1 MNRIENYNDLVAHR
15 LHLEA
20 NLRKQKAYINNK
32 VAGVK
37 ERLEPITKVIS
48 FFNGE
53 KNSRSKLL
61 LQTGSSLLKIGS
73 SAAIDVLFQKKLA
86 KAGWLTKLI
95 MPFVLRFAAAK
106 TVDKVEEKTPS

>member
-1 MNRIENYNDLVAHR
+1 MNKIENYDDLVAHR

-20 NLRKQKAYINNK
+20 NLRKQKAYLNNK
-32 VAGVK
+32 VVK
-37 ERLEPITKVIS
+37 IKEKLEPITKIVS

-53 KNSRSKLL
+53 KNTRSKLL

-73 SAAIDVLFQKKLA
+73 SAAIDMLLQKKLA
-86 KAGWLTKLI
+86 KAGWLTKLV

-106 TVDKVEEKTPS
+106 TVDKVEETTPR